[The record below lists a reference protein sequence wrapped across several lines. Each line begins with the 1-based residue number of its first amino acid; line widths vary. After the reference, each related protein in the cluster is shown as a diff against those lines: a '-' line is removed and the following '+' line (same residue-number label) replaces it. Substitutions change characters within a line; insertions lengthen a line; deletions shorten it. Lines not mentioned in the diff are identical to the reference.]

1 MVVEITETTLKRLI
15 NYAAVVE
22 QEHREAARHQWRVM
36 TLEVLQAAERAAAR
50 ARHIQ
55 AVVAYAGYLFRLQWG
70 LEQPR
75 SIYGEPLLSQGLRD
89 LMQELDIES
98 RLVPAAKIAAS

>member
-1 MVVEITETTLKRLI
+1 MVVEITEATLKRLI

-22 QEHREAARHQWRVM
+22 QEHREAAKHQWRVM
-36 TLEVLQAAERAAAR
+36 TLEVLQAAERTGAR

-70 LEQPR
+70 REQPR
-75 SIYGEPLLSQGLRD
+75 SIYGEPLLSLGLCE
-89 LMQELDIES
+89 LMQELSIAS
-98 RLVPAAKIAAS
+98 RLVPVAKIAAS